1 MIIAL
6 INRRLWLWKN
16 RLVPSIFLLL
26 SLPLIVFSMISLP
39 LKNIIRFSLGG
50 IPYDVWVLP
59 GILFII
65 SSFIMYPLLY
75 REYFELRIHKK
86 VLTNLSLSPH
96 SKNTMIFSSL
106 VVSSIEA
113 FIVVI
118 FSTIVYASFISIS
131 INIADLGYLL
141 FCLSLYN
148 LLLGNLYISLSL
160 MVDTLTTMLLLTFMI
175 FLVIVFGN
183 GYLIEFSFF
192 PLGLDSIIKLSPI
205 SIPFQIFQKFNST
218 GMIDYLSISIL
229 VVLIYFWVLANGY
242 ILKSKLRQ

>member
-6 INRRLWLWKN
+6 IRRRLWLWKN

-131 INIADLGYLL
+131 ISITDLGYLL

-160 MVDTLTTMLLLTFMI
+160 IVDTLTTMLLLTFMI

-229 VVLIYFWVLANGY
+229 VVLIYFWVLLNGY

>member
-6 INRRLWLWKN
+6 IHRRLWLWKN

-160 MVDTLTTMLLLTFMI
+160 IVDTLTTMLLLTFMI

-229 VVLIYFWVLANGY
+229 VVLIYFWVLLNGY

>member
-6 INRRLWLWKN
+6 IHRRLWLWKN
-16 RLVPSIFLLL
+16 RLVPSIFLHL

-160 MVDTLTTMLLLTFMI
+160 IVDTLTTMLLLTFMI

-229 VVLIYFWVLANGY
+229 VVLIYFWVLLNGY

>member
-16 RLVPSIFLLL
+16 RLVPSMFLLL
-26 SLPLIVFSMISLP
+26 SLPLIVFSMIGLP

-50 IPYDVWVLP
+50 IPYDVWVMP

-96 SKNTMIFSSL
+96 SKNTIIFSSL

-113 FIVVI
+113 FTVVI
-118 FSTIVYASFISIS
+118 FSTIIYAFFISIS

-148 LLLGNLYISLSL
+148 LLLGNLYISISL
-160 MVDTLTTMLLLTFMI
+160 IVDTLTTMLLLTFMI

-229 VVLIYFWVLANGY
+229 VVLIYFWVLLNGY

>member
-6 INRRLWLWKN
+6 IHRRLWLWKN

-160 MVDTLTTMLLLTFMI
+160 IVDTLTTMLLLTFMI

-218 GMIDYLSISIL
+218 GIIDYLSISIL
-229 VVLIYFWVLANGY
+229 VVLIYFWILLNGY

>member
-1 MIIAL
+1 MISAL

-26 SLPLIVFSMISLP
+26 SFPLVVFLMISLP

-50 IPYDVWVLP
+50 IPYDLWVLP
-59 GILFII
+59 GMLFII

-86 VLTNLSLSPH
+86 VLSNLSLTPH
-96 SKNTMIFSSL
+96 SKNTIIFSSL

-113 FIVVI
+113 FVVVI

-131 INIADLGYLL
+131 INIIDLGYLL

-148 LLLGNLYISLSL
+148 LLLGNLYITLSL
-160 MVDTLTTMLLLTFMI
+160 IIDTLTTMMLSTFMV
-175 FLVIVFGN
+175 FLVVVFGN

-218 GMIDYLSISIL
+218 GVIDYISVSIL
-229 VVLIYFWVLANGY
+229 IVLIYFWVLLNGY
-242 ILKSKLRQ
+242 ILKNKLRQ

>member
-6 INRRLWLWKN
+6 IYRRLWLWKN

-96 SKNTMIFSSL
+96 SKKTMIFSSL

-160 MVDTLTTMLLLTFMI
+160 IVDTLTTMLLLTFMI
-175 FLVIVFGN
+175 FLVIVFGKE
-183 GYLIEFSFF
+183 G
-192 PLGLDSIIKLSPI
+192 
-205 SIPFQIFQKFNST
+205 
-218 GMIDYLSISIL
+218 
-229 VVLIYFWVLANGY
+229 
-242 ILKSKLRQ
+242 

>member
-39 LKNIIRFSLGG
+39 LKNIIRFSLVG

-113 FIVVI
+113 FIVVV
-118 FSTIVYASFISIS
+118 FSTIIYASFISIS
-131 INIADLGYLL
+131 INIAELGYLL

-160 MVDTLTTMLLLTFMI
+160 IVDTLTTMLLLTFMI

-229 VVLIYFWVLANGY
+229 VVLIYFWVLLNGY

>member
-6 INRRLWLWKN
+6 IHRRLWLWKN

-96 SKNTMIFSSL
+96 SKKTMIFSSL

-160 MVDTLTTMLLLTFMI
+160 IVDTLTTMLLLTFMI

-229 VVLIYFWVLANGY
+229 VVLIYFWVLLNGY

>member
-6 INRRLWLWKN
+6 IHRRLWLWKN

-141 FCLSLYN
+141 FCLSMYN

-160 MVDTLTTMLLLTFMI
+160 IVDTLTTMLLLTFMI

-229 VVLIYFWVLANGY
+229 VVLIYFWVLLNGY

>member
-1 MIIAL
+1 MISAL
-6 INRRLWLWKN
+6 ISRRLWLWKN
-16 RLVPSIFLLL
+16 RLVPSIFLFL
-26 SLPLIVFSMISLP
+26 SLPLVVFLMISLP

-50 IPYDVWVLP
+50 IPDDVWVMP

-96 SKNTMIFSSL
+96 SKNTIIFSSL

-113 FIVVI
+113 FTVVI
-118 FSTIVYASFISIS
+118 FSTIIYAFFISIS

-148 LLLGNLYISLSL
+148 LLLGNLYISISL
-160 MVDTLTTMLLLTFMI
+160 IVDTLTTMLLLTFMI

-229 VVLIYFWVLANGY
+229 VVLIYFWVLLNGY

>member
-6 INRRLWLWKN
+6 IHRRLWLWKN

-131 INIADLGYLL
+131 ISITDLGYLL

-160 MVDTLTTMLLLTFMI
+160 IVDTLTTMLLLTFMI

-229 VVLIYFWVLANGY
+229 VALIYFWILLNGY

>member
-96 SKNTMIFSSL
+96 SKNTIIFSSL

-113 FIVVI
+113 FTVVI
-118 FSTIVYASFISIS
+118 FSAFVYASFINIS
-131 INIADLGYLL
+131 INITDLVYLL
-141 FCLSLYN
+141 FCLNLYN

-160 MVDTLTTMLLLTFMI
+160 IVDTLTTMLLLTFMI

-218 GMIDYLSISIL
+218 GIIDYLSISIL
-229 VVLIYFWVLANGY
+229 VVLIYFWVLLNGY

>member
-1 MIIAL
+1 MISAL
-6 INRRLWLWKN
+6 LKRRLWLWKN
-16 RLVPSIFLLL
+16 RLVPSMFLLL
-26 SLPLIVFSMISLP
+26 SLPLIVFSMIGLP

-50 IPYDVWVLP
+50 IPYDVWVMP

-96 SKNTMIFSSL
+96 SKNTIIFSSL

-113 FIVVI
+113 FTVVI
-118 FSTIVYASFISIS
+118 FSTIIYAFFISIS

-148 LLLGNLYISLSL
+148 LLLGNLYISISL
-160 MVDTLTTMLLLTFMI
+160 IVDTLTTMLLLTFMI

-229 VVLIYFWVLANGY
+229 IVLIYFWVLLNGY
-242 ILKSKLRQ
+242 ILKSKLHQ

>member
-1 MIIAL
+1 
-6 INRRLWLWKN
+6 
-16 RLVPSIFLLL
+16 
-26 SLPLIVFSMISLP
+26 MISLP

-86 VLTNLSLSPH
+86 VLTNLSLTPH
-96 SKNTMIFSSL
+96 SKSTIIFSSL

-113 FIVVI
+113 FTVVT
-118 FSTIVYASFISIS
+118 FSTIVYVSFISIS
-131 INIADLGYLL
+131 INIVDLGYLL

-160 MVDTLTTMLLLTFMI
+160 IVDTLTTMLLSTFMV
-175 FLVIVFGN
+175 FLIIVFGN

-192 PLGLDSIIKLSPI
+192 PLGVDSIIKWSPI

-218 GMIDYLSISIL
+218 GMIDYLAIFIL
-229 VVLIYFWVLANGY
+229 IALIYFWILLNGY
-242 ILKSKLRQ
+242 ILKTKLHQ

>member
-1 MIIAL
+1 
-6 INRRLWLWKN
+6 
-16 RLVPSIFLLL
+16 
-26 SLPLIVFSMISLP
+26 MISLP

-160 MVDTLTTMLLLTFMI
+160 IVDTLTTMLLLTFMI
-175 FLVIVFGN
+175 FLVIIFGN

-218 GMIDYLSISIL
+218 GMIDYLSLSIL
-229 VVLIYFWVLANGY
+229 VVLIYFWILLNGY

>member
-6 INRRLWLWKN
+6 IHRRLWLWKN

-131 INIADLGYLL
+131 ISIIDLGYLL

-160 MVDTLTTMLLLTFMI
+160 IVDTLTTMLLLTFMI

-229 VVLIYFWVLANGY
+229 VALIYFWILLNGY